1 MKKPFFN
8 TSSDNESPWWFI
20 PEFYCPIMLELEKEL
35 NKRLSKDKGIYESEL
50 CKIIELLIEHQLN
63 HFESLQIKNQSS
75 FKATHKEAYEKKAE
89 KFERDYDLLDK
100 IDSRTILK
108 HFKAYFTYVH
118 PNLVESSQSDKSDKY
133 LKFSAISR
141 SIANYRVPYATARI
155 IIERLTATQT
165 ANYKN
170 SDSYSLSNEG
180 WRYVCESE
188 FYEAMHELI
197 QDVLIPS
204 TDDGNIKRSEEMAH
218 DIELKRVYKERFDE
232 GIKIL
237 QDAGLV
243 KKEGVA
249 SYNHGYKRPTYT
261 FVAKNLIKTV
271 LLRPSASS
279 QQDAQRIKD
288 IKNAAIHYVEEKKL
302 QRLNDKSSE
311 IDWMQFLHDRINS
324 FNLSAVKLEDVDREL
339 SKAIYG
345 KSYTLVEKKRIEIQ
359 NEKFILELNDINNLE
374 ISDADSI
381 KNNLLHYKKLLNVK
395 DYIID
400 ANYAHAL
407 YSYAKF
413 LILNHSTNAILEEL
427 NLDREKEIL
436 TASEQAIKLTES
448 NHEKL
453 KENTYYML
461 TYAQYLL
468 KRNQEDVNYVLEWVK
483 RILENLSDISDNI
496 FNVDCLITIG
506 RHFFWKK
513 DYAQEAWDVISR
525 AESIIMNE
533 LSIVEN
539 SIAARLVQIHDMKAQ
554 LASELFG
561 HLDQS
566 VINEYEA
573 AIKYSAQLSSQ
584 DLKIRGCSL
593 DSIFMRYESCLTKLS
608 CTERLNQVY
617 IQHLNTQIEEAKNH
631 PEDRRYSPYLYST
644 LFEWA
649 SFLHL
654 NDSLKQNFNDFNNI
668 LNRVADFGSKV
679 IINEFYEELT
689 LLQAIWDYPKYSDQ
703 SYRSQVKFADMLTNL
718 ATKQTYLLSDNRDLI
733 PSIEKTYNE
742 ALFLY
747 EKYSNIEMRCL
758 INVIDIK
765 LEIAQLYLSIY
776 GEYNFDF
783 VIAKYKELIS
793 FLDELESKSSY
804 FRLLKLEVLNKF
816 IYFFNSKCFDYDV
829 IKGLIDEAI
838 VLHNEIIP
846 NIYIDFDGWSEI
858 DILDF
863 VLFKNSGYDKN
874 EEDIEYYRNT
884 VMEYDYFFQYH
895 CEKEIVATYKNLIK
909 FYEEAHWHEVI
920 EDSQLDDALNNLIDK
935 ICESEDLSYINYE
948 FELFRLCI
956 EAFPDVREQVRAR
969 YNLKNTLIKTNSP
982 QYFYS
987 YLPRNIINEKLE
999 SINWKEEEDSYD
1011 AIFDWKD
1018 LAIIYESLGLHRKE
1032 KRAYLR
1038 ILEIL
1043 SKYQKTEN
1051 IKYSDVENELDAL
1064 KNLYRIYLKSCRY
1077 KIAITYLDKIINIYE
1092 KLRIGEKSFHKEVK
1106 QYKLE
1111 RIALEDKMFE

>member
-1 MKKPFFN
+1 MKPFFN

-20 PEFYCPIMLELEKEL
+20 PEFYCPIMLELEKEF
-35 NKRLSKDKGIYESEL
+35 NKRLSKGKGIYESEL

-75 FKATHKEAYEKKAE
+75 FKATRKEAYEKKAE

-118 PNLVESSQSDKSDKY
+118 PNLVESSHSDKSDKY
-133 LKFSAISR
+133 LTFRTISR

-155 IIERLTATQT
+155 IIERLTTTQT
-165 ANYKN
+165 AKN
-170 SDSYSLSNEG
+170 SDSYALSNEG

-271 LLRPSASS
+271 ILRPSASS

-302 QRLNDKSSE
+302 HRINDKSSE

-324 FNLSAVKLEDVDREL
+324 FHLSAVKLEDVDREL

-345 KSYTLVEKKRIEIQ
+345 KSYTLVEKKRIELQ
-359 NEKFILELNDINNLE
+359 NEKFVLELNNINNVE

-381 KNNLLHYKKLLNVK
+381 KNTLLRYRKLLNVK
-395 DYIID
+395 EFIID
-400 ANYAHAL
+400 ANYAQGLH
-407 YSYAKF
+407 SYAKF
-413 LILNHSTNAILEEL
+413 LILNHSTNAFLEEI

-468 KRNQEDVNYVLEWVK
+468 KRNQDDVNCVLEWIK
-483 RILENLSDISDNI
+483 RILENLSDISDSI

-506 RHFFWKK
+506 RHFFCKK
-513 DYAQEAWDVISR
+513 DDAQEAWDVISR

-533 LSIVEN
+533 LSVVEN
-539 SIAARLVQIHDMKAQ
+539 NIAARLVQIHDMKAQ
-554 LASELFG
+554 IARVLFG
-561 HLDQS
+561 HLDQT

-584 DLKIRGCSL
+584 DLDIKWCSL
-593 DSIFMRYESCLTKLS
+593 DSIYSRYESCLAKLS
-608 CTERLNQVY
+608 QTDRLNAIY
-617 IQHLNTQIEEAKNH
+617 IQHLNIQIAEAKKY
-631 PEDRRYSPYLYST
+631 PEDRLYSHNVSST
-644 LFEWA
+644 IVKWA
-649 SFLHL
+649 RYLHL
-654 NDSLKQNFNDFNNI
+654 NDSLKQNFNDFKNI
-668 LNRVADFGSKV
+668 LIRVADLGGMYFANK
-679 IINEFYEELT
+679 FCEELR
-689 LLQAIWDYPKYSDQ
+689 LLQAIWDYSEYSDQ
-703 SYRSQVKFADMLTNL
+703 SYTSQVKFADMLTNL
-718 ATKQTYLLSDNRDLI
+718 ANIQTAVLSNDCDLI
-733 PSIEKTYNE
+733 PIIENTYND
-742 ALFLY
+742 ALYIY
-747 EKYSNIEMRCL
+747 ERYSNTEMRCL
-758 INVIDIK
+758 MNVIDIK
-765 LEIAQLYLSIY
+765 LEIAQLYSTIH
-776 GEYNFDF
+776 GEFNFDF
-783 VIAKYKELIS
+783 VVEKYKDLIS
-793 FLDELESKSSY
+793 FLNELKSKSPY
-804 FRLLKLEVLNKF
+804 FRLLKLKVLNKF
-816 IYFFNSKCFDYDV
+816 VDFLNFKCFDYDV

-846 NIYIDFDGWSEI
+846 NIYTDFDGWSEI

-874 EEDIEYYRNT
+874 EEDMEYYGNT
-884 VMEYDYFFQYH
+884 VMEYDLFFQYR
-895 CEKEIVATYKNLIK
+895 CENEIITTYKNLIE
-909 FYEEAHWHEVI
+909 FYQKAHWHEVI
-920 EDSQLDDALNNLIDK
+920 EDSQLDDALNNLINK
-935 ICESEDLSYINYE
+935 ICDSEDLSYIDYE

-969 YNLKNTLIKTNSP
+969 YNLKNAFVKTNSP
-982 QYFYS
+982 QYYYS

-999 SINWKEEEDSYD
+999 SINWKEEEDRYD

-1018 LAIIYESLGLHRKE
+1018 LAIIYESLGLYRKE

-1043 SKYQKTEN
+1043 SKYQGTEN
-1051 IKYSDVENELDAL
+1051 IKYSDIENELDAL

-1077 KIAITYLDKIINIYE
+1077 KIAIIYLDKIINIYE